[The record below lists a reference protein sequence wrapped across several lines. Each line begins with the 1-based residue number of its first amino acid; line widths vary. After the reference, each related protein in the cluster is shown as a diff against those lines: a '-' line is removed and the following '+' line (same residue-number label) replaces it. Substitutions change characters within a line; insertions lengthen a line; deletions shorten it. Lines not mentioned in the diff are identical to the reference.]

1 MPGESGSHL
10 DMQYCADVHR
20 GALAL
25 ASIAASLKVI
35 VDHLEAQTKGE
46 ADAAHRKTE

>member
-35 VDHLEAQTKGE
+35 V
-46 ADAAHRKTE
+46 AHRKTE